1 MKRNAE
7 KLEAVHTH
15 THTHTHRYNLIDIKK
30 ELKTSFINDINER

>member
-7 KLEAVHTH
+7 KLEAVH